1 MTMAEETLRG
11 DRDVRH
17 LNTGDGLTDM
27 QVTNTTNYEKNFG
40 VLFTA
45 SNWGRLFKVCFQKL
59 QSAHKYT
66 LCTLHTIYCGS
77 VLPQKSCAKK
87 KKKKESKK
95 TKDFLQLLKYV

>member
-11 DRDVRH
+11 DRDVCH

-40 VLFTA
+40 ALFTA

-59 QSAHKYT
+59 
-66 LCTLHTIYCGS
+66 
-77 VLPQKSCAKK
+77 
-87 KKKKESKK
+87 
-95 TKDFLQLLKYV
+95 